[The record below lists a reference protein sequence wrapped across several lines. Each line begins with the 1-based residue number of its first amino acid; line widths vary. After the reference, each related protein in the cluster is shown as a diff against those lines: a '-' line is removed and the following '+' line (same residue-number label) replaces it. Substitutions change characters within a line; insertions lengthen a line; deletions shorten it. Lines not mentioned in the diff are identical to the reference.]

1 MTSSPRHA
9 APGSRAGRDRWQ
21 HVIAVYG
28 WRAYAV
34 PVLLIL
40 TLTAALQMS
49 HPATAQHRQAGTGG
63 GVPASGATTAR
74 PDAGATSGAVPVL
87 AWHTDSTVCL
97 TNTATSLVLVS
108 LRRQHAWMCQGHL
121 QVNSSPVTTG
131 AAAAGQATPTGSW
144 LLENKQTDRYLTGPG
159 YRDFVHYWIPFD
171 GDFGFHDASWQATPY
186 GSPDYRTAG
195 SHGCVHVPLPVARWL
210 FAWAHTGSTVVTITN

>member
-1 MTSSPRHA
+1 MTHSPRHRP
-9 APGSRAGRDRWQ
+9 PGARGRWRRL
-21 HVIAVYG
+21 VAVYG

-49 HPATAQHRQAGTGG
+49 HTPPAQHAQAPTGG
-63 GVPASGATTAR
+63 GVPASAASTAARRGA
-74 PDAGATSGAVPVL
+74 AGTSGAVAVL

-121 QVNSSPVTTG
+121 QVNSTPVTTG
-131 AAAAGQATPTGSW
+131 AVAAGQATPTGSW
-144 LLENKQTDRYLTGPG
+144 LLENKQTDRYLSGPG

-171 GDFGFHDASWQATPY
+171 GDFGFHDASWQTLPY
-186 GSPDYRTAG
+186 GSPDYRSAG

-210 FAWAHTGSTVVTITN
+210 YGWARTGSTVVTITS